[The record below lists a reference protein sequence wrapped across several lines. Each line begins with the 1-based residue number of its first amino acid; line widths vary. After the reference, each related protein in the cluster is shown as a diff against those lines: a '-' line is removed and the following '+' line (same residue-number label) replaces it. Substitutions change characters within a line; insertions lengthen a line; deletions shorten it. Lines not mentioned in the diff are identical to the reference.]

1 MQTYCLNNHNVRR
14 LVPADAIGF
23 YRLGNDIAGAFA
35 LSYFG
40 RSDTSIRQRLL
51 FHARA
56 RRATHFQFALTETIY
71 QAFALECSEWHL
83 RPPGARNVIHPDA
96 PRWIGYGCPWC
107 LFERDPEVMAVGRR
121 LGEVLA

>member
-23 YRLGNDIAGAFA
+23 YRLGTEAEGKFS
-35 LSYFG
+35 LTYFG
-40 RSDTSIRQRLL
+40 RSDTSLRQRLL

-56 RRATHFQFALTETIY
+56 RLATHFQFVLTETIY

-83 RPPGARNVIHPDA
+83 HPIGATNVIHPDA
-96 PRWIGYGCPWC
+96 PRWIAYGCPWC
-107 LFERDPEVMAVGRR
+107 QFERDPALPG
-121 LGEVLA
+121 LARAITGAFS